1 MNGAN
6 EVYAYVQ
13 GSVTPFGGFGLAL
26 AFTLLVALRLVVP
39 RAQKR
44 SMRAPLFLFAAS
56 LVLTLL
62 AGLLGGFAGDEPP
75 SDQEVVVAPVG
86 PGGAPATS
94 PDTGARDEEPG
105 GRIDWTLERFLQ
117 LTALTLLLLSIARSL
132 YLLML
137 YGVVE
142 PRRRRR
148 GKLFPGIFRDIIQVA
163 FYALVGVIVLH
174 EVGVEPTSILTT
186 SALLTAVIGLSLQD
200 TLGNVFAGLAI
211 QTQEPFEVGD
221 WIQFDDDTDHIGEVL
236 EINWRATRILTID
249 RIEVTVP
256 NNLLAR
262 SPIRNYS
269 KPTRLVRRNATVL
282 APYEAPPARVHRLM
296 GEAVVEVEGVRSH
309 PAPDIQTIAFTERG
323 MEYRVRY
330 FIEEFDQRELID
342 SRVRDRL
349 WYALRRAA
357 LPIPPPQRRVTLIER
372 TAAMTEA
379 EHVAQVAD
387 VERALA
393 RVPLLSPLPHE
404 LLHELAIH
412 TERRLYAP
420 GEIVIQQG
428 DYGEELFVV
437 EKGELDVLVDSH
449 DGMQHVATLR
459 KDQFFGEMSLMTG
472 ESRAAT
478 VRTDGEVALL
488 VVGKEA
494 LQPILEAHPELA
506 DELSRLLA
514 EREGEL
520 DEKASRGK
528 KPASEKEERRGEL
541 LGKIREFFSI

>member
-1 MNGAN
+1 MDGAN
-6 EVYAYVQ
+6 EFYSFVQ
-13 GSVTPFGGFGLAL
+13 GSVTPFGGFGMGL
-26 AFTLLVALRLVVP
+26 AFTLLVVLRLIVP

-44 SMRAPLFLFAAS
+44 IMRAPLISFLGS
-56 LVLTLL
+56 VLLTVL
-62 AGLLGGFAGDEPP
+62 ANVIAE
-75 SDQEVVVAPVG
+75 
-86 PGGAPATS
+86 PATIHRFVQL
-94 PDTGARDEEPG
+94 GA
-105 GRIDWTLERFLQ
+105 L
-117 LTALTLLLLSIARSL
+117 ALLLLAIARSL
-132 YLLML
+132 YLLL
-137 YGVVE
+137 LFGIVE

-163 FYALVGVIVLH
+163 FYGAVAFIVLH
-174 EVGVEPTSILTT
+174 EAGVEATSLLTT

-221 WIQFDDDTDHIGEVL
+221 WIQFDDDSDHIGEVL

-256 NNLLAR
+256 NNLIAR
-262 SPIRNYS
+262 SPLRNFS
-269 KPTRLVRRNATVL
+269 RPTRLVRRNATVL

-296 GEAVVEVEGVRSH
+296 REAVVEVEGVRSH

-323 MEYRVRY
+323 IEYRVRY
-330 FIEEFDQRELID
+330 FIEQFDQRELID

-379 EHVAQVAD
+379 EHAALVAD
-387 VERALA
+387 VERGLE
-393 RVPLLSPLPHE
+393 RVPLFSPLPHD

-412 TERRLYAP
+412 TDRRLYAP

-428 DYGEELFVV
+428 DYGEELFIV
-437 EKGELDVLVDSH
+437 EKGEVDVLIDVH

-459 KDQFFGEMSLMTG
+459 KDQWFGEMSLMTG
-472 ESRAAT
+472 ESRTAT
-478 VRTDGEVALL
+478 VRADGEVALL

-506 DELSRLLA
+506 DEVSRLLA
-514 EREGEL
+514 ERESQLGEKTS
-520 DEKASRGK
+520 KASRKTGQ
-528 KPASEKEERRGEL
+528 EEERRGEL